1 MSDRARIIGQML
13 SAIAVALSLTFLALE
28 VRQNTISTRAQTL
41 QELAGAA
48 RDVQLQLSA
57 NPQVAAAY
65 FDMFRPAAG
74 GGISYMAGR
83 PGTDHARQDSVAAGL
98 ALFALL
104 RNLENVYLQAE
115 QGVVPRDVLDRYD
128 FNSATFTTEGFSIY
142 WQGARDI
149 FYPGF
154 VAAFEEANGMAV
166 P

>member
-1 MSDRARIIGQML
+1 MSDRARVIGQIL
-13 SAIAVALSLTFLALE
+13 SATAVALSLVFLALE

-57 NPQVAAAY
+57 NPQVAVAY
-65 FDMFRPAAG
+65 FDMYRPAG
-74 GGISYMAGR
+74 TSYMAGR
-83 PGTDHARQDSVAAGL
+83 PGTNHARQDSVAAGL

-115 QGVVPRDVLDRYD
+115 QGVVPLDVLDRYD
-128 FNSATFTTEGFSIY
+128 FNSATFTSEGFSIY
-142 WQGARDI
+142 WQGARDT

>member
-1 MSDRARIIGQML
+1 MSDRARIIGQIL
-13 SAIAVALSLTFLALE
+13 SAVAVALSLTFLALE
-28 VRQNTISTRAQTL
+28 VRQNTISIRAQTL

-57 NPQVAAAY
+57 NPQVAVAY

-74 GGISYMAGR
+74 GYMAGR
-83 PGTDHARQDSVAAGL
+83 PGTGHARQDSVAAGL

-104 RNLENVYLQAE
+104 RNLENVYIQAE

-128 FNSATFTTEGFSIY
+128 FNSATFTTEGFSMY

-149 FYPGF
+149 FHPGF
-154 VAAFEEANGMAV
+154 VAAFEEANAMAV
-166 P
+166 R